1 MLFLRGCSTLEA
13 EARPPAERD
22 RRRPVENE
30 REPREQRKGEMTMKK
45 MMALVLAMILAL
57 ACTACANKC
66 KECDNEVYKDGYCEY
81 HYALKVAGDAVDGL
95 VDSIFG

>member
-1 MLFLRGCSTLEA
+1 
-13 EARPPAERD
+13 
-22 RRRPVENE
+22 
-30 REPREQRKGEMTMKK
+30 MKK
-45 MMALVLAMILAL
+45 MAALVMALILAL
-57 ACTACANKC
+57 ACTACSNKC